1 VLNSF
6 STWLISMPR
15 ARKRILL
22 GIFDFFILLVAL
34 WLSYAIR
41 LGVLFEPGLTQI
53 GLLIAAPVIALPI
66 LYRFGFYR
74 VVVRYVTEATVW
86 AIMKALALSIPLWLG
101 VVYMTEIRGIEG
113 VPRAIPII
121 YFIIGTVLLSGSRFL
136 AKQLLG
142 AAVESVVNQKRI
154 LIYGAGAVGRQLAAA
169 LKLDPRNVPL
179 GYLDDDTALH
189 GAEVGGLRVYSPEK
203 VAALIDSLDIQEII
217 VCSDAVGSKSK
228 SSIFRKLAKSP
239 VRLSFLP
246 SVASGFGGDLVS
258 RVREIGIGDL
268 LGRPMVPP
276 DSAILSAPVA
286 GKTVLVSGAGGSI
299 GSELC
304 RQIVALKPTAL
315 ILFELDEFALY
326 EIERTLRDH
335 ATCDLVPVLGSVT
348 DRPTVRRLFEDHKID
363 TVFHA
368 AAYKHVPMVELN
380 PVTGIVNNVFG
391 TWTIAEAAYDSNV
404 EYFVLISTDK
414 AVRPTNV
421 MGATK
426 RWAEIIVRSFASQGQ
441 SGNGMH
447 RFCSVRFGNVI
458 GSQGSVVPL
467 FKEQIEKG
475 GPLTLTDDNMTRY
488 FMSVNEA
495 AELIIQ
501 AASLSKK
508 GEIFLLDMGEPV
520 RIRDLAENM
529 IRLAGL
535 SVKDRNNPDGDIEIE
550 VIGSR
555 PGEKLF
561 EELFYDPASVE
572 KTVHPK
578 IMFGKK
584 QPRENAHVREALEKL
599 ENAVEKGD
607 QKAARDVLFSFIE
620 FA

>member
-1 VLNSF
+1 
-6 STWLISMPR
+6 MPR
-15 ARKRILL
+15 AYKRILL
-22 GIFDFFILLVAL
+22 GVFDFFVLLLAL
-34 WLSYAIR
+34 WLSYTIR
-41 LGVLFEPGLTQI
+41 LNVWFEPSPKQI

-66 LYRFGFYR
+66 LYQFGFYR

-86 AIMKALALSIPLWLG
+86 TIMKALALSIPLWLG
-101 VVYMTEIRGIEG
+101 VVYMTELRGIEG
-113 VPRAIPII
+113 VPRTIPII
-121 YFIIGTVLLSGSRFL
+121 YFIIGTALLSGSRLL
-136 AKQLLG
+136 AKRLLG
-142 AAVESVVNQKRI
+142 AAVESVVNQRRI
-154 LIYGAGAVGRQLAAA
+154 LIYGAGSVGRQLAAA
-169 LKLDPRNVPL
+169 LKHDPRNLPL
-179 GYLDDDTALH
+179 GYLDDDPALH
-189 GAEVGGLRVYSPEK
+189 GADVGGLRVYSPAK
-203 VAALIDSLDIQEII
+203 VGKLIATLEVQEII
-217 VCSDAVGSKSK
+217 VCSDAVGSTAKAA
-228 SSIFRKLAKSP
+228 IFRALAKTP
-239 VRLSFLP
+239 VRLRFLP

-258 RVREIGIGDL
+258 RVRDIGIGDL

-276 DSAILSAPVA
+276 DPEILGAPVT
-286 GKTVLVSGAGGSI
+286 GKTVLVTGAGGSI

-304 RQIVALKPTAL
+304 RQIVTLQPKAL

-326 EIERTLRDH
+326 EIERALRVQ
-335 ATCDLVPVLGSVT
+335 ATGELVPVLGSVT
-348 DRPTVRRLFEDHKID
+348 DEAAVRRLFENHPID

-380 PVTGIVNNVFG
+380 PISGIANNVFG
-391 TWTIAEAAYDSNV
+391 TWTIAQAAYESAV

-421 MGATK
+421 MGASK
-426 RWAEIIVRSFASQGQ
+426 RWAEIIVRSFASQNQ
-441 SGNGMH
+441 SGNGKG

-475 GPLTLTDDNMTRY
+475 GPLTLTDEKMTRY
-488 FMSVNEA
+488 FMAVNEA

-501 AASLSKK
+501 AASLSSQ

-520 RIRDLAENM
+520 PIRDLAENM

-535 SVKDRNNPDGDIEIE
+535 SVKDKNNPGGDIEIE
-550 VIGSR
+550 VVGSR

-572 KTVHPK
+572 KTIHPK

-584 QPRENAHVREALEKL
+584 QPRENSHLREALAQL
-599 ENAVEKGD
+599 QTALRDGD
-607 QKAARDVLFSFIE
+607 REAARKILFSFIE
-620 FA
+620 SA